1 MTIVRT
7 LRNRGSSALL
17 AQVLF
22 ATWVLGVGCDP
33 LPGAG
38 KPAEEERATAVVE
51 RGDMVIAV
59 TATGTVQ
66 PEAEV
71 EVKSKASGEI
81 VEFPYRAGDA
91 VALGALLCR
100 LDPVDEERNVQRRRS
115 ELAATEARL
124 SAARAGMRVAE
135 ADRAQALRDA
145 AAAEQE
151 AEARLAEARAR
162 VERDNALFRKGVV
175 SEEEAE
181 AGRARLAEARSAT
194 ERASASAERARSRED
209 DVERA
214 RQEVLR
220 AEAEQGAARIALE
233 EAQKRLA
240 ETRILSP
247 IDGVVTETL
256 VEAGQVISSAISNVG
271 GGTTLLKIADLS
283 RLYVLVAVDEVDI
296 GRLHLGQ
303 PVEIRPDAFP
313 DRVLS
318 GEVVQIAPVGKE
330 EQSVVLFDVRV
341 SVAGDGSRLLRPGMT
356 ADVAVEVA
364 RSDGTLWV
372 PRQALGPS
380 GDKVL
385 VAAEGGRDE
394 ERAVTTGLRDG
405 HRVEIR
411 SGLSE
416 GETVI
421 LQGPASPSA
430 WRRETSSG
438 PSRGRG
444 TTGFLLRLRR

>member
-1 MTIVRT
+1 MRIP
-7 LRNRGSSALL
+7 RNRGFLALL
-17 AQVLF
+17 SKVLLVTC
-22 ATWVLGVGCDP
+22 AVGIGCDS

-38 KPAEEERATAVVE
+38 KPAADEPATAVVE
-51 RGDMVIAV
+51 RGDMVVAV

-91 VALGALLCR
+91 VAVGALLCR

-115 ELAATEARL
+115 ELAATDARL
-124 SAARAGMRVAE
+124 SAARAALRVAE
-135 ADRAQALRDA
+135 ADRAQAVRDA

-151 AEARLAEARAR
+151 AAARLAEAHAR
-162 VERDNALFRKGVV
+162 VERDNALLRKGVV

-194 ERASASAERARSRED
+194 ERAAAAAERARSRED
-209 DVERA
+209 DVERS

-233 EAQKRLA
+233 EAQNRLA
-240 ETRILSP
+240 ETSILSP

-303 PVEIRPDAFP
+303 PVGIRPDAFP

-341 SVAGDGSRLLRPGMT
+341 SVAGEGSQSLRPGMT
-356 ADVAVEVA
+356 ADVEVEVA

-372 PRQALGPS
+372 PRQAVGPS
-380 GDKVL
+380 GEKVL
-385 VAAEGGRDE
+385 VATEGGGEE

-411 SGLSE
+411 SGLAE

-421 LQGPASPSA
+421 LQGPAAPSA
-430 WRRETSSG
+430 WRREASG
-438 PSRGRG
+438 APSRGRG